1 MNSDEADLFRKLKE
15 ENAKL
20 PKWWEHIPERADGF
34 ERRGVFN
41 PVTGEFEE

>member
-1 MNSDEADLFRKLKE
+1 MNSDEADLFKKLKE

-20 PKWWEHIPERADGF
+20 GKPWEHVPERVEGF

-41 PVTGEFEE
+41 PVTGEVE